1 MCSAGRFIITRSY
14 TSSAFTYVFVY
25 ICIRGSA
32 RKGLHVTTAPVLD
45 CCRLLD
51 TDGTFICIT
60 GQKIEDLHK
69 NYQIKAT
76 FLYCK

>member
-1 MCSAGRFIITRSY
+1 MCSAGRSFITRSY

-51 TDGTFICIT
+51 TDGTFICIM
-60 GQKIEDLHK
+60 GQKGEGLHK
-69 NYQIKAT
+69 NDQINV
-76 FLYCK
+76 F